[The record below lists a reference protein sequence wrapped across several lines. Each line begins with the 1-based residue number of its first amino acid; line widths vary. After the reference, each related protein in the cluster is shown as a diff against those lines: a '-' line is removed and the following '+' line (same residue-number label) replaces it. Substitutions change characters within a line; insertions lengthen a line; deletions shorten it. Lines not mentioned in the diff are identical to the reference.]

1 MRSHLHVTCAIIQ
14 RHGYI
19 LAARRS
25 ETMSMPLKW
34 EFPGGKIQ
42 AGETPEECLRREL
55 LEELGV
61 KARVG
66 QALPPSTHRYP
77 DFTITLYPFLCVLD
91 SGDLTPHEHEEIAWM
106 KPQDLLRLDWAD
118 ADRPV
123 VNALLEM
130 PIGDSE

>member
-1 MRSHLHVTCAIIQ
+1 
-14 RHGYI
+14 
-19 LAARRS
+19 
-25 ETMSMPLKW
+25 MSMPLKW

-42 AGETPEECLRREL
+42 SGETPEDCLCREL

-61 KARVG
+61 TARVG

-77 DFTITLYPFLCVLD
+77 DFTITLYPFLCTLE
-91 SGDLTPHEHEEIAWM
+91 SGELTPHEHEEIAWM
-106 KPQDLLRLDWAD
+106 KPQDLLCLDWAD

-130 PIGDSE
+130 PIEDSE

>member
-1 MRSHLHVTCAIIQ
+1 MT
-14 RHGYI
+14 
-19 LAARRS
+19 
-25 ETMSMPLKW
+25 MPLKW

-42 AGETPEECLRREL
+42 TGETPEDCIRREL

-66 QALPPSTHRYP
+66 QALPPSTHSYP
-77 DFTITLYPFLCVLD
+77 DFTITLYPFLCVLE
-91 SGDLTPHEHEEIAWM
+91 SGELTPLEHEEIAWM
-106 KPQDLLRLDWAD
+106 EPQDLLRLDWAE